1 MLLQRYFDRTNCS
14 PFGYLGFILDV
25 TCLQVLSKLHKACK
39 GYNAWKEANKPEWK
53 PWMFPEQ
60 NDLPRINYDDV
71 LPFDLKESTEVIDET
86 EALEDSTDEDL
97 KVEE

>member
-1 MLLQRYFDRTNCS
+1 M
-14 PFGYLGFILDV
+14 
-25 TCLQVLSKLHKACK
+25 LSKLHKACK
-39 GYNAWKEANKPEWK
+39 GYNTWKEANKPEWK
-53 PWMFPEQ
+53 PWLFPEQ